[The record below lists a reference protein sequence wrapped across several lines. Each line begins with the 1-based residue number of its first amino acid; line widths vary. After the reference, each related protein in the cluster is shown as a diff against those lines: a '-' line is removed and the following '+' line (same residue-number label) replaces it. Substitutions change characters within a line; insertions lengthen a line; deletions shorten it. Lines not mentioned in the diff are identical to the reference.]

1 MPDSHFDAFGEP
13 LEYTK
18 PRMSVVQGHA
28 SRRTTRIGIGI
39 FWSLLALI
47 VVARAAFFNPDF
59 AGSFARVATAIKTT
73 FGV

>member
-1 MPDSHFDAFGEP
+1 
-13 LEYTK
+13 
-18 PRMSVVQGHA
+18 MSVVQGHA